1 MITEREILTK
11 DIKRLLLRV
20 YRRYQTGTNTEAQ
33 AHKDTYPLNSVL
45 NAIEITD
52 LRDYDDPPHVV
63 IDLNGFDFMRHTRSC
78 KDCNSFFDAL
88 KSKSEDWLMD
98 FNGKKYFIRMNDL
111 GIKKFGKNQIKMTQ
125 SEYNFG
131 TRIQIEILKLDKLE
145 LDELELNSV
154 EMEDYE
160 GACLYRD
167 LKKEV

>member
-33 AHKDTYPLNSVL
+33 THK
-45 NAIEITD
+45 
-52 LRDYDDPPHVV
+52 
-63 IDLNGFDFMRHTRSC
+63 
-78 KDCNSFFDAL
+78 NSFFDAL

-154 EMEDYE
+154 EIEDYE